1 MVIGV
6 FPAAKLGILA
16 IKQVSKPI
24 ANVIKSNAKS
34 SPFFRKYICMPP
46 AQFYNWVE
54 VKTKMWALNMGGR
67 VNVPPLNEAMAI
79 ELGANLL
86 GEFIIFSIGAGLLIF
101 EYSRQTIKEN
111 KKNELAQSEKMSLT
125 NMLTEMN
132 FRLERQDAQIREMTR
147 VLADLDS
154 RNIFRWH
161 KEPIQEYVPF
171 DPDTPDQSASARNP
185 KKLDSLYD
193 PQGGMA
199 FRALHFLDTQ
209 IFVDGRNRKAK
220 EALKHLDE
228 VAEQLEQSLGE
239 AATVAVASSVPTK
252 TAEL

>member
-6 FPAAKLGILA
+6 FPAAKLGVLA

-24 ANVIKSNAKS
+24 ANVLKSNAKS

-67 VNVPPLNEAMAI
+67 SVNVPPLNEAMAI

-86 GEFIIFSIGAGLLIF
+86 GEFIIFAIGAGLLIF
-101 EYSRQTIKEN
+101 EYSRQTAKEN
-111 KKNELAQSEKMSLT
+111 KKNEAAQMEKMQLT
-125 NMLTEMN
+125 NTLTEMS

-161 KEPIQEYVPF
+161 KEPLQEYVPF
-171 DPDTPDQSASARNP
+171 DPTTPDQSANARQP
-185 KKLDSLYD
+185 KGFEGFYD

-199 FRALHFLDTQ
+199 FRALNFLETQ
-209 IFVDGRNRKAK
+209 IFVDGRNRKKK
-220 EALKHLDE
+220 EALQHIDE
-228 VAEQLEQSLGE
+228 VAEQLEQSLSE
-239 AATVAVASSVPTK
+239 AATVASSLPLKV
-252 TAEL
+252 EQ

>member
-6 FPAAKLGILA
+6 FPAAKLGVLA
-16 IKQVSKPI
+16 IKQISKPI

-86 GEFIIFSIGAGLLIF
+86 GEFIIFTIGAGLLIF

-111 KKNELAQSEKMSLT
+111 KKNEMMQAEKMELT

-161 KEPIQEYVPF
+161 KEPILEYVPF
-171 DPDTPDQSASARNP
+171 DPNTPDQSAGARNQ
-185 KKLDSLYD
+185 KTYEGFYD
-193 PQGGMA
+193 PFGGMA
-199 FRALHFLDTQ
+199 FRALNYLETE

-228 VAEQLEQSLGE
+228 VAVQLEQSLGE
-239 AATVAVASSVPTK
+239 AATAASSLPLK
-252 TAEL
+252 AEV

>member
-1 MVIGV
+1 
-6 FPAAKLGILA
+6 
-16 IKQVSKPI
+16 
-24 ANVIKSNAKS
+24 
-34 SPFFRKYICMPP
+34 MPP

-111 KKNELAQSEKMSLT
+111 KKNELAQSEKMELT

-185 KKLDSLYD
+185 KKFDSLYD

-220 EALKHLDE
+220 EALQHLDE
-228 VAEQLEQSLGE
+228 VAVQLEQSLGE
-239 AATVAVASSVPTK
+239 AATVAVASSLPTK
-252 TAEL
+252 AADL